1 MILLKMTG
9 NAVGPNSV
17 ITFVK
22 TLFSFQANGAAFVF
36 TDQFATSPVKGMY
49 YSINFE
55 QNYLLLIKPVLKSP
69 WQILVF

>member
-1 MILLKMTG
+1 MTG

-17 ITFVK
+17 ITFMK
-22 TLFSFQANGAAFVF
+22 TFFPSQATGAVFVF

-55 QNYLLLIKPVLKSP
+55 QNYLLLIKPVLESP
-69 WQILVF
+69 WQTLDLSQICQ